1 MAEAANLFGD
11 YQLELTKGILM
22 VHVEGILMVHVEGPY
37 SPLKFEAQQLRDY
50 G

>member
-1 MAEAANLFGD
+1 MAEAANPLGD
-11 YQLELTKGILM
+11 YQVELTE
-22 VHVEGILMVHVEGPY
+22 EGILVVHVEGPY